1 VVFYVS
7 IHFHQK
13 NCYFVDFWA
22 PKRSLGVINIS
33 GDRWDLPRSDTSW
46 IIVIWHFHGKIIHFN
61 WARMWKSG
69 WQSPSKLVILAIYNE
84 GLQNTWVKVPN
95 PRFVFHNFWSKN
107 HNFLGISYFEKLSW
121 FTRKETSIVYKEK
134 DLSSKSWYQKP
145 WFFEFFKLVLI
156 LNIRYLRYVK
166 VIWEFTKKFYKPQNM
181 ALNVIST
188 QVEVNLPIGW
198 VTRTWVLFMWKYIL
212 IKQNL
217 FCWILN
223 FLEVSRC
230 HKYIGGWM

>member
-1 VVFYVS
+1 MVFYVS

-69 WQSPSKLVILAIYNE
+69 WKSPSKLVILAIYNE

-134 DLSSKSWYQKP
+134 NSSSESWYQKS
-145 WFFEFFKLVLI
+145 WFFEFFQTCSNSFRPLIFSMAGCDFRPDCHICGQLKLI
-156 LNIRYLRYVK
+156 I
-166 VIWEFTKKFYKPQNM
+166 FP
-181 ALNVIST
+181 
-188 QVEVNLPIGW
+188 
-198 VTRTWVLFMWKYIL
+198 
-212 IKQNL
+212 
-217 FCWILN
+217 
-223 FLEVSRC
+223 
-230 HKYIGGWM
+230 